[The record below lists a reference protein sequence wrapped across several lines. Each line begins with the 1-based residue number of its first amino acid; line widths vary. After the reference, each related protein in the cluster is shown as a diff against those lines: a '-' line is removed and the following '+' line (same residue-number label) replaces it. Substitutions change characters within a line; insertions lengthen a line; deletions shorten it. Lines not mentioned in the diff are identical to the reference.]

1 MDKTENSAT
10 NSTSSRLTE
19 NEAKISF
26 LIKDVEDL
34 SQIVAKQGFELE
46 KLIKKIFIEPNKNPF
61 YHKLY
66 DLIPCLLSLKLGFHF
81 STTVYS

>member
-19 NEAKISF
+19 NEAKISY

-34 SQIVAKQGFELE
+34 SDIVAKQALELE
-46 KLIKKIFIEPNKNPF
+46 QLNKKVSFLIQKETERDDI
-61 YHKLY
+61 
-66 DLIPCLLSLKLGFHF
+66 SAVVLGDKQPRW
-81 STTVYS
+81 

>member
-19 NEAKISF
+19 NEAKISY

-34 SQIVAKQGFELE
+34 SDIVAKQALELE
-46 KLIKKIFIEPNKNPF
+46 QLNKKVSFLIQKEIERYEK
-61 YHKLY
+61 
-66 DLIPCLLSLKLGFHF
+66 SGVVLGDKPPHW
-81 STTVYS
+81 

>member
-46 KLIKKIFIEPNKNPF
+46 KLIKKVSF
-61 YHKLY
+61 
-66 DLIPCLLSLKLGFHF
+66 LIQKVTERDEISGVVLGDKPPHW
-81 STTVYS
+81 

>member
-1 MDKTENSAT
+1 MDKKENSAT

-34 SQIVAKQGFELE
+34 SEIVAKQGFELE
-46 KLIKKIFIEPNKNPF
+46 KLIKKVSFLIQKEIER
-61 YHKLY
+61 
-66 DLIPCLLSLKLGFHF
+66 DEISGVVLGDKPPHW
-81 STTVYS
+81 

>member
-1 MDKTENSAT
+1 MDKTENSVT

-34 SQIVAKQGFELE
+34 SDIVAKQALELE
-46 KLIKKIFIEPNKNPF
+46 QLNKKVSFLIQKET
-61 YHKLY
+61 L
-66 DLIPCLLSLKLGFHF
+66 
-81 STTVYS
+81 

>member
-34 SQIVAKQGFELE
+34 SETVAKQGFELE
-46 KLIKKIFIEPNKNPF
+46 KLIKKVSF
-61 YHKLY
+61 
-66 DLIPCLLSLKLGFHF
+66 LIQKETERDEVSGVVLGDKPPHW
-81 STTVYS
+81 

>member
-10 NSTSSRLTE
+10 NSISSRLTE

-34 SQIVAKQGFELE
+34 SEIMAKQGFKLE
-46 KLIKKIFIEPNKNPF
+46 QLIKKVSFLIQKEIER
-61 YHKLY
+61 
-66 DLIPCLLSLKLGFHF
+66 DEISGVVLGDKPPHW
-81 STTVYS
+81 

>member
-10 NSTSSRLTE
+10 NSISSRLTE

-34 SQIVAKQGFELE
+34 SEIVAKQGFELE
-46 KLIKKIFIEPNKNPF
+46 KLIKKVSFLIQKEIERDEINGVV
-61 YHKLY
+61 
-66 DLIPCLLSLKLGFHF
+66 LGDKPPHW
-81 STTVYS
+81 